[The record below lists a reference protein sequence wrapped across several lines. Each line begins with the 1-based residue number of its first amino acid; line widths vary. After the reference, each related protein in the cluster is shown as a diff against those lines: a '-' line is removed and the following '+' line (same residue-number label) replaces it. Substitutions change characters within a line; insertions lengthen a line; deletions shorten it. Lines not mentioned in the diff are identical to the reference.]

1 MADLLEWH
9 GWIEEAIRHEVSD
22 IYLSAGQPPCWRFL
36 GKVARICEEL
46 PEQELME
53 AVLHEMLTDI
63 QWQQLQ
69 KERDLDFSWP
79 FWGRRFRGN
88 ACYQQGRLAIVL
100 RLLPARIPSPK
111 DIGMPEALQR
121 LMLQEQGLILVT
133 GRTGSGKTTTLASFI
148 ELINTQR
155 PAHIITLE
163 DPLEYLYEPSKC
175 FITQREY
182 GRDFYSFPHA
192 LRSALREMPD
202 VILVGEIR
210 DAETMQTALMAA
222 AAGVL
227 VLGTLHTRSAAE
239 AAMRMEGMFPMSQQ
253 DSVRAQVAEVLTG
266 VFAQR
271 LLPSS
276 RGGRVCM
283 TEVLLADTAVRN
295 LIRQGK
301 YSQIESVMMSRQQQ
315 GMRTSSAA
323 LDMLYR
329 QGLITQET
337 CEKYRAGGVC

>member
-1 MADLLEWH
+1 MAEALDWH
-9 GWIEEAIRHEVSD
+9 AWIHEAIRQEVSD
-22 IYLSAGQPPCWRFL
+22 IYLSADQSPCWRLL
-36 GKVARICEEL
+36 GNVEKICPEL
-46 PEQELME
+46 PRQGLIEAALQEM
-53 AVLHEMLTDI
+53 VTDA
-63 QWQQLQ
+63 QWQLLQ
-69 KERDLDFSWP
+69 KERDLDFSWS
-79 FWGRRFRGN
+79 FQGRRFRGN
-88 ACYQQGRLAIVL
+88 AYYQQGRLAIVL
-100 RLLPARIPSPK
+100 RLLPARIPLPQ
-111 DIGMPEALQR
+111 DIGMPESLQN
-121 LMLQEQGLILVT
+121 LIMQEQGLILIA

-148 ELINTQR
+148 ELINTRR

-163 DPLEYLYEPSKC
+163 DPLEYLYKPSKC

-182 GRDFYSFPHA
+182 GRDFYSFSHA

-239 AAMRMEGMFPMSQQ
+239 AAMRIEGMFPLPQQ

-266 VFAQR
+266 IFAQR
-271 LLPSS
+271 LLPCS

-283 TEVLLADTAVRN
+283 TEVLLADAAVRN

-301 YSQIESVMMSRQQQ
+301 YSQIESVMMSHQQQ

-323 LDMLYR
+323 LNMLY
-329 QGLITQET
+329 QKGLISRET

>member
-1 MADLLEWH
+1 MAEAFDWH
-9 GWIEEAIRHEVSD
+9 AWIVEAIQREVSD
-22 IYLSAGQPPCWRFL
+22 IYLSADQPPCWRLL
-36 GKVARICEEL
+36 GSVAKICEDL
-46 PEQELME
+46 PRQDLIE
-53 AVLHEMLTDI
+53 AALHEMLADT

-69 KERDLDFSWP
+69 KERDLDFSWS
-79 FWGRRFRGN
+79 FQGRRFRGN
-88 ACYQQGRLAIVL
+88 AYYQQGRLAMVL
-100 RLLPARIPSPK
+100 RLLPARIPLPEE
-111 DIGMPEALQR
+111 IGMPEALQR
-121 LMLQEQGLILVT
+121 LIMQEQGFVLIV

-148 ELINTQR
+148 EQINIQR

-163 DPLEYLYEPSKC
+163 DPLEYLYKPAKC

-182 GRDFYSFPHA
+182 GRDFYSFSHA

-239 AAMRMEGMFPMSQQ
+239 AAMRMEGMFPLSQQ
-253 DSVRAQVAEVLTG
+253 DSVRAQIAEVLTG

-271 LLPSS
+271 LLPST

-283 TEVLLADTAVRN
+283 TEVLLADAAVRN

-301 YSQIESVMMSRQQQ
+301 YSQIESVMMSHQQQ

-323 LDMLYR
+323 LDMLY
-329 QGLITQET
+329 QKGLITRET